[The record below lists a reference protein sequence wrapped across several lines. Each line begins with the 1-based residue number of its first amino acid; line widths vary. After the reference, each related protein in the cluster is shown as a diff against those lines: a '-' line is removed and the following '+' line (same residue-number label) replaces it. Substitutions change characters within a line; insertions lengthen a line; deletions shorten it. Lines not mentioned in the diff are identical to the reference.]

1 MRSKAEAARP
11 DLQTAVA
18 GGLKRRGPISGLPD
32 RQRSVVNLKMHKLMP
47 DATVSSPR
55 SEQNGYSYHL
65 RESEYA
71 AMQRAEPPG

>member
-1 MRSKAEAARP
+1 
-11 DLQTAVA
+11 
-18 GGLKRRGPISGLPD
+18 
-32 RQRSVVNLKMHKLMP
+32 MHKLMP

-71 AMQRAEPPG
+71 AMQRAEPPGATALLPYGAAVLLVYIQG